1 MILHIEKLIYGG
13 AGLGV
18 HDGKKCFVPFTA
30 PGDVVNVN
38 EKEDHKSFVECEIVS
53 IETPSPCRVKAPCPV
68 FGSCGGCQWQHI
80 LYASQ
85 LEWKKKILI
94 ESFRRIGGLE
104 NFEVPDT
111 LPSPREWHYRNKI
124 QLHVDSRGRVGFY
137 RPRSKEV
144 VEFPECMIADE
155 AINLELNSR
164 RDEISKRDRGIALRV
179 ENGASF
185 EQINS
190 AQNENLKAKVVE
202 WMKEVP
208 HDTILELYAGAGN
221 FAFALA
227 AIAERVVASDIDGRS
242 IQLAKERQ
250 EAEKKWNIEFVC
262 APARPSFGGG
272 PGARA
277 ARRLQ
282 TKCDAVLADPP
293 RKGMEDSIDTV
304 CELKPQTLFYI
315 SCDPVT
321 LARDAMAL
329 ANRGFKLIR
338 SQPVDMFPQTYHIE
352 SLSMFVKM

>member
-1 MILHIEKLIYGG
+1 MEELKVITIAIEKLIYGG

-30 PGDVVNVN
+30 PGDVVSVK
-38 EKEDHKSFVECEIVS
+38 ETEDHKSFVECEIVS

-68 FGSCGGCQWQHI
+68 FGICGGCQWQHI
-80 LYASQ
+80 LYSAQ

-94 ESFRRIGGLE
+94 ENLERIGGLK
-104 NFEVPDT
+104 NFEVQDT
-111 LPSPREWHYRNKI
+111 LPSPKEWHYRNKI

-144 VEFPECMIADE
+144 VEFSECMIADE

-164 RDEISKRDRGIALRV
+164 HDEISKRDRGIALRV
-179 ENGASF
+179 ETGAPF

-190 AQNENLKAKVVE
+190 GQNENLKAKIVE

-227 AIAERVVASDIDGRS
+227 AIAERVVASDIDGKS
-242 IQLAKERQ
+242 IKIAKERQ
-250 EAEKKWNIEFVC
+250 EAERKWNIEFVC
-262 APARPSFGGG
+262 AP
-272 PGARA
+272 GARA

-282 TKCDAVLADPP
+282 RKCDAVLADPP

-304 CELKPQTLFYI
+304 CGLYPQTLFYV
-315 SCDPVT
+315 SCDPAT

-329 ANRGFKLIR
+329 AKRGFTLIR